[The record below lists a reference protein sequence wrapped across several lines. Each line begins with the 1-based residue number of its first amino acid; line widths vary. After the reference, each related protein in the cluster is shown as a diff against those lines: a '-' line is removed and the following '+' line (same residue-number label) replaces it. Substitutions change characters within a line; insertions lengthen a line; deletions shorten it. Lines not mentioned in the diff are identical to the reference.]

1 MWEAEVLRTISKTL
15 VKELELENDVIFTG
29 FIVPEEIPKY
39 HNMIDI
45 YSALSIVDSE
55 SFGVSV
61 LEASACEKPVVVSNV
76 SGFTEVVENGVTGYI
91 VERKNIEQ
99 AAGVIIKLIENKK
112 LRDELGIAGR
122 KHVGQFFNWEDN
134 VGEMIK
140 IYKQFI

>member
-1 MWEAEVLRTISKTL
+1 MWEAEVLRKYLKTL

-55 SFGVSV
+55 SFGVAV

-76 SGFTEVVENGVTGYI
+76 TDLL
-91 VERKNIEQ
+91 
-99 AAGVIIKLIENKK
+99 KL
-112 LRDELGIAGR
+112 
-122 KHVGQFFNWEDN
+122 
-134 VGEMIK
+134 
-140 IYKQFI
+140 